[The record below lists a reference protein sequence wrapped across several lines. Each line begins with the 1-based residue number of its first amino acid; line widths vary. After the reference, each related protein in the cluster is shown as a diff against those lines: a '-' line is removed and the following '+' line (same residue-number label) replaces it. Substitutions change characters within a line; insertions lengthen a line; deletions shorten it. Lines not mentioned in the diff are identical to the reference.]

1 MDEQDPPPPPPP
13 PATDAYDDANSERS
27 SRTAASSSARRSAF
41 RSTGAPP
48 TPAPSFSQFRASLAT
63 GKKLVTDDSVRES
76 AGFASELQVNTT
88 MSSSAAMGAD
98 PLTPRSRRALE
109 KTLSTLESTAAQRS
123 ASSART
129 NATASTATSSNNT
142 SISHGGSFYSAA
154 SRADAARLRRDGDKL
169 QPPLHQMSPHRA
181 LMHRVDNVMGTHKMS
196 GVTAFPGG
204 AASTLGGTASMASSF
219 TNTSAYSGSASST
232 PTSAAGAVA
241 VSAAAAASAIGLPH
255 RYRKAGLMVDPGEY
269 TSCGTEILYNS
280 LIRLRLN
287 NHQYLRISAV
297 DAGGSATGGHHD
309 LPPRHPTSA
318 EAASTLSATTSTLG
332 VVRTAGPHG
341 KAVAID
347 ANGDGRNG
355 DDDQV
360 FVLVNASLRTD
371 CGEVHYSDTVALY
384 CVAGSC
390 KGHFLSTD
398 PITQGVTLKKG
409 PVISNNE
416 KWRLVN
422 PSIPAESRSE
432 SGGAFG
438 GTSSASNSSAQDP
451 YISSQSASFL
461 WEQQKIIATSDKI
474 MLKMNTADVF
484 LSVPPSVSSSV
495 LPVVLRKEN
504 DGIDDVVQVWEIT
517 KSNVPFD
524 PEWNREREYLTG
536 EAFVQPASKRRE
548 LAGIGSE
555 PNLRPLSTL
564 PPSVQESIMMD
575 ELLYAFVGLEGR
587 YVKLE
592 VTETKSEAARSSR
605 SFKFVLNQPGMDP
618 SISSLASRC
627 FRLGEFYL
635 QLSLYV
641 EQFSRYEYGQVNH
654 ALCAALKV
662 LLKEYTI
669 VIGQLEHQ
677 MKSSGAGQ
685 DHHLTMQKMWYQI
698 QPSMRTME
706 MLSMLVEACRNT
718 LGGGSLLTEIQNMMS
733 SLAGDTKA
741 RQVFSFLMERAS
753 VPYLKMIERWI
764 YHGDLVDPYDEFMI
778 RRDDQIGKEDVS
790 DNPYSTYWESRY
802 TIRKTQT
809 PRFLTRFEQKI
820 LTAGKYLNIFRTC
833 NRQVDCPFAGPIQYS
848 AGEAA
853 YEEMIDRAHGY
864 ASQMLLDLFLKEN
877 DLVNRLSSIK
887 HYFLMDQGDFFV
899 DFMHVAE
906 EELKLRA
913 DKLSLSR
920 LESLLH
926 LSLQTSTC
934 ASDPYKDD
942 LVCFLSPHNLISQME
957 AIHQR
962 AQKGPRDSLTT
973 FASSSIGHPGMF
985 VHQTYPA
992 AHKGRAIVLMMS
1004 WCLLT

>member
-1 MDEQDPPPPPPP
+1 MDDQELPPPPPPP
-13 PATDAYDDANSERS
+13 GYDAPGGSTALRGGSGAYQS
-27 SRTAASSSARRSAF
+27 SDRAAGGRSAAPAALLDAQRAK
-41 RSTGAPP
+41 RSEYAAGLSVSTARPGDVGA
-48 TPAPSFSQFRASLAT
+48 
-63 GKKLVTDDSVRES
+63 VE
-76 AGFASELQVNTT
+76 
-88 MSSSAAMGAD
+88 D

-109 KTLSTLESTAAQRS
+109 KTLASLEGAHGGP
-123 ASSART
+123 RT
-129 NATASTATSSNNT
+129 NATASTTASSNNT
-142 SISHGGSFYSAA
+142 PTSRASASTHSAA
-154 SRADAARLRRDGDKL
+154 SRAAAPRNKL
-169 QPPLHQMSPHRA
+169 QQPQYQMSPHRA
-181 LMHRVDNVMGTHKMS
+181 LMHRVDNVMNSHRALGQ
-196 GVTAFPGG
+196 
-204 AASTLGGTASMASSF
+204 AASHGPASTFGGSTSLASSF
-219 TNTSAYSGSASST
+219 ATASALGESVTST
-232 PTSAAGAVA
+232 PTSAAVA
-241 VSAAAAASAIGLPH
+241 AAAAAASSTIGLPH
-255 RYRKAGLMVDPGEY
+255 RYRKAGLTVDPSEY

-287 NHQYLRISAV
+287 NLLYLRISAV
-297 DAGGSATGGHHD
+297 EPGSAVPSSAGVSE
-309 LPPRHPTSA
+309 LPPRHPPSSI
-318 EAASTLSATTSTLG
+318 STPG
-332 VVRTAGPHG
+332 VVRTAGAYG
-341 KAVAID
+341 KAVLID
-347 ANGDGRNG
+347 ASGDGRSG

-371 CGEVHYSDTVALY
+371 SGEVHFSDTVALY

-390 KGHFLSTD
+390 KGHFLSAD
-398 PITQGVTLKKG
+398 PLTQCVTLKKG
-409 PVISNNE
+409 PVISNCE
-416 KWRLVN
+416 KWKIVN
-422 PSIPAESRSE
+422 PSNEYSRVEGQSANG
-432 SGGAFG
+432 SSFSS
-438 GTSSASNSSAQDP
+438 SSARAHDP
-451 YISSQSASFL
+451 YRHGQSASYL
-461 WEQQKIIATSDKI
+461 WGQQKTIATSDKL
-474 MLKMNTADVF
+474 MLKMNTADF
-484 LSVPPSVSSSV
+484 YLSV
-495 LPVVLRKEN
+495 LPSAGDTVHRVILHKDN
-504 DGIDDVVQVWEIT
+504 DGIDDVTQVWEIT
-517 KSNVPFD
+517 KSNVPYD

-536 EAFVQPASKRRE
+536 EAFAQPSSRRKDTG
-548 LAGIGSE
+548 GIIRE
-555 PNLRPLSTL
+555 PNLRPLSTF
-564 PPSVQESIMMD
+564 PPSIQESVMID
-575 ELLYAFVGLEGR
+575 ELLYAFIGLEGR

-592 VTETKSEAARSSR
+592 VVETRSEAAKSTR
-605 SFKFVLNQPGMDP
+605 SFKFILNQPGMDP
-618 SISSLASRC
+618 SIASLSSRC

-677 MKSSGAGQ
+677 MKNASPGQ
-685 DHHLTMQKMWYQI
+685 DQVLTIQKLWYQI

-741 RQVFSFLMERAS
+741 RQVFSFLMERSS
-753 VPYLKMIERWI
+753 VPYLKMVERWI

-778 RRDDQIGKEDVS
+778 RRDDQIGKDDVS

-809 PRFLTRFEQKI
+809 PRFIARFEHKI

-833 NRQVDCPFAGPIQYS
+833 NRQVACPFAGPIHYA

-853 YEEMIDRAHGY
+853 YEEMIDRAHAF
-864 ASQMLLDLFLKEN
+864 ASQMLLNLFLKEN

-934 ASDPYKDD
+934 ASDQYKDD

-957 AIHQR
+957 TIHQR

-973 FASSSIGHPGMF
+973 FASSSIGHPG
-985 VHQTYPA
+985 
-992 AHKGRAIVLMMS
+992 
-1004 WCLLT
+1004 